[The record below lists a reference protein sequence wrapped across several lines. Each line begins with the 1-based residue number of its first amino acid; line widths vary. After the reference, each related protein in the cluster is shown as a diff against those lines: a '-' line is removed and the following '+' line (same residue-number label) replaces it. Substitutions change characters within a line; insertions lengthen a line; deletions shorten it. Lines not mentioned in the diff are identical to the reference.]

1 MADQDAVAAFKVE
14 GDVDQITL
22 HTKQAIAN
30 PSIPIQAS
38 SLERLVTHL
47 KCNAFPRPVNA
58 APLLCKL
65 AVASNCKWPQ
75 RTDRRVARRKKRK
88 PTSSSKHAEAVLT
101 LTSGQDA
108 GASGRYNSLHENLCL
123 YTVITSHLTAEAL
136 AVCCTTCQIPF
147 NSVCLPLPLSANP
160 LMSSLWSLEQ
170 PARASAHV

>member
-47 KCNAFPRPVNA
+47 KCNAFSRPVNA

-101 LTSGQDA
+101 LTNGQDA
-108 GASGRYNSLHENLCL
+108 GASGRYDSLNENL
-123 YTVITSHLTAEAL
+123 YTVITSHKKAEAL
-136 AVCCTTCQIPF
+136 AVRCTTCQIPS

-160 LMSSLWSLEQ
+160 SISSLRSLEQ
-170 PARASAHV
+170 PARASA